1 MINSRSIYNFIN
13 IFLKFFNIRLK
24 RTGNSN
30 KEIFESILYV
40 KNNLLHKK
48 NDKIYYSFLN
58 HILNN
63 YHLSFSE
70 RFQDIFIDWLLN
82 KRNGSFIEFGACDG
96 IHISNTYFLEKY
108 RGWSGILLE
117 PAKIW
122 HNKLKVNRP
131 NCIIDFRCVSHSSN
145 HKINFYENANPVYS
159 SYKNNYS
166 KKKSYIVET
175 VSLNDII
182 LQYRSF
188 LEEKSNQNNIDFISI
203 DTEGS
208 EYEILKNF
216 DFIKYSPKI
225 IIVEH
230 NFNKKK
236 SKQLK
241 ELLESN
247 GYANLFPELS
257 AYDYYFVLNN
267 ILLKKINE

>member
-1 MINSRSIYNFIN
+1 
-13 IFLKFFNIRLK
+13 
-24 RTGNSN
+24 
-30 KEIFESILYV
+30 
-40 KNNLLHKK
+40 LLHKK

-131 NCIIDFRCVSHSSN
+131 NCIVDFRCVSHSSN

-159 SYKNNYS
+159 SYKNNYP

-188 LEEKSNQNNIDFISI
+188 LEKKSNPNNIDFISI